1 MTSRTLPLS
10 SNQQAHCL
18 DQGAGEPLVLIHGV
32 GMQAAAWGPQIA
44 AFAQQYRVIAVDMPG
59 HGQSTRLPGEP
70 GLTDYVA
77 WMVEFISALQLG
89 PVNLAGHSMG
99 ALIAAGV
106 AIERP
111 DLVRRLA
118 VINGVH
124 LRTDAARHAV
134 VTRSDELATGRV
146 DVETPLQRWF
156 DEGTTEA
163 SLVEDVRSWLEN
175 VDVQGYADAY
185 RAFAR
190 GDVTY
195 AERWSEVGCPALA
208 LTGAEDAN
216 STPAMALS
224 MAALARNGKAVVI
237 PHERHMVNLTAP
249 AKVNA
254 ALAEW
259 LGTTTN

>member
-10 SNQQAHCL
+10 SNCQAHYL
-18 DQGAGEPLVLIHGV
+18 DEGTGEPLVLVHGV
-32 GMQAAAWGPQIA
+32 GMQAAAWGPQIQR
-44 AFAQQYRVIAVDMPG
+44 FAGSFRVIAVDMPG

-70 GLTDYVA
+70 ALTDYVA
-77 WMVEFISALQLG
+77 WMVAFITALDLG

-99 ALIAAGV
+99 ALISAGV

-111 DLVRRLA
+111 DLVKRLA

-124 LRTDAARHAV
+124 KRTEAARTAV
-134 VTRSDELATGRV
+134 VSRSDELVTGRL

-156 DEGTTEA
+156 CEQSTEA
-163 SLVEDVRSWLEN
+163 ALVEDVRSWLEN
-175 VDVQGYADAY
+175 VDMQGYAAAY

-195 AERWSEVGCPALA
+195 ADRWNEVTCPALA
-208 LTGAEDAN
+208 LTGADDGN
-216 STPAMALS
+216 STPAMAET
-224 MAALARNGKAVVI
+224 MAALARNAKAVVI

-259 LGTTTN
+259 LETETR